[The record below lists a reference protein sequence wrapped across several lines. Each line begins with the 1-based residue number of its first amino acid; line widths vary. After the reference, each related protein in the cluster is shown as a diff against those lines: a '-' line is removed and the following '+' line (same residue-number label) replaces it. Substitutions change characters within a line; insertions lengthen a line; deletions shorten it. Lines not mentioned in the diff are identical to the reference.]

1 MGKEVREIIEYKN
14 NIDEMVF
21 NDLREYVTKLENKI
35 SELFKVTESQNNKIL
50 LLTEENVLLKEEV
63 KRLKIIQK
71 LNSENSSK
79 PPSTD
84 RKGKK
89 NDN

>member
-1 MGKEVREIIEYKN
+1 
-14 NIDEMVF
+14 MVC

-50 LLTEENVLLKEEV
+50 LLAEENVLLREEV

-89 NDN
+89 KR

>member
-1 MGKEVREIIEYKN
+1 MGKEVTEIIEYKN
-14 NIDEMVF
+14 NIDEMVC

-50 LLTEENVLLKEEV
+50 LLAEENVLLREEV

-89 NDN
+89 KR

>member
-1 MGKEVREIIEYKN
+1 MGKEVTEIIEYKN

-89 NDN
+89 KR

>member
-71 LNSENSSK
+71 LDSENSSN

-89 NDN
+89 KR

>member
-1 MGKEVREIIEYKN
+1 MGKEVTEIIEYKN
-14 NIDEMVF
+14 NIDEMVC
-21 NDLREYVTKLENKI
+21 NELREYVTKLENKI

-89 NDN
+89 KR

>member
-1 MGKEVREIIEYKN
+1 MVKEVIELIRNEKSIDKMEI
-14 NIDEMVF
+14 
-21 NDLREYVTKLENKI
+21 NDLKEYVKKLELKI
-35 SELFKVTESQNNKIL
+35 SELLKVIEIQNEKIVIL
-50 LLTEENVLLKEEV
+50 IEENCLLKEEV
-63 KRLKIIQK
+63 KLLKSSQK

-89 NDN
+89 KR

>member
-1 MGKEVREIIEYKN
+1 MEKEFIEERITEK
-14 NIDEMVF
+14 NIDKIGI
-21 NDLREYVTKLENKI
+21 NDLREYVKKLEIKI
-35 SELFKVTESQNNKIL
+35 SELFKVIEAQNKQIGI
-50 LLTEENVLLKEEV
+50 LTEENGLLKEEV
-63 KRLKIIQK
+63 KRLKSIQK

-89 NDN
+89 KR

>member
-1 MGKEVREIIEYKN
+1 MEKEVIEERITEK
-14 NIDEMVF
+14 NIDKMEI
-21 NDLREYVTKLENKI
+21 NDLKEYVKKLEIKI
-35 SELFKVTESQNNKIL
+35 SELFKVIEAQNKQIGI
-50 LLTEENVLLKEEV
+50 LTEENGLLKEEI
-63 KRLKIIQK
+63 KRLKSSQK

-89 NDN
+89 KQ

>member
-1 MGKEVREIIEYKN
+1 MLKEAIEEIKNEQIIDKMGI
-14 NIDEMVF
+14 
-21 NDLREYVTKLENKI
+21 NDLKEYVKKLELKI
-35 SELFKVTESQNNKIL
+35 SELLKVIEIQNDKIEF
-50 LLTEENVLLKEEV
+50 LTEENNLLKEEI
-63 KRLKIIQK
+63 KRLKSSQK

-89 NDN
+89 KR

>member
-71 LNSENSSK
+71 LDSENSSK

-89 NDN
+89 KR